1 MLMPSALFTSMDQ
14 YLQGLFVLANDSATE
29 VRKLVCAA
37 FVQLIEVRPTFLEPR
52 LRNVIEYM
60 LQVNEDADD
69 GVALEACEFWMMTQL
84 MCGICGS
91 AVQWRLMFCTRSSF
105 FKYSF
110 SSQDFLLAKLATSGD
125 AAWKDREAAVLAVCA
140 IAEGCINGLYPHLS
154 ETVAF
159 LIPLLDDKFP
169 LTRSI
174 SCWTLSRFSKF
185 IVQVG

>member
-69 GVALEACEFWMMTQL
+69 GVALEACEFWSAYCDAQL
-84 MCGICGS
+84 PPENMKEFLPCLLPEDESLPDRDQDLKPRFHSSWFHGAENLEDDDDDTVNVWNLWKCS
-91 AVQWRLMFCTRSSF
+91 AVAL
-105 FKYSF
+105 
-110 SSQDFLLAKLATSGD
+110 D
-125 AAWKDREAAVLAVCA
+125 VL
-140 IAEGCINGLYPHLS
+140 Y
-154 ETVAF
+154 
-159 LIPLLDDKFP
+159 
-169 LTRSI
+169 
-174 SCWTLSRFSKF
+174 
-185 IVQVG
+185 